1 MVVQVAEAVETF
13 EVVPAE
19 TAVAAGTVEVAE
31 VEAAGSVEAA
41 EVEAAGSVEVA
52 EAFGR
57 RLLCASAGGAACSR
71 VSAACF
77 VVPAPFSVAALS

>member
-1 MVVQVAEAVETF
+1 MVVQVAEAVETS

-19 TAVAAGTVEVAE
+19 TAVAAGTVEV
-31 VEAAGSVEAA
+31 A